1 MTLYFMF
8 CFLPIEHTHGYAGR
22 NERCEVPIE
31 KDGGIA
37 GAICTSKLVFCK
49 SCEGRHARLVAGR
62 TAAPLIEA

>member
-22 NERCEVPIE
+22 NERCEAPIE

-37 GAICTSKLVFCK
+37 AAICTSELVFCK
-49 SCEGRHARLVAGR
+49 SCEAHASD
-62 TAAPLIEA
+62 